1 MKQLYFVSLLALT
14 LMVFGCSP
22 SEPEAEIAVQDS
34 TPTKQ
39 ESGSFEN
46 EVAEYLRKF
55 PYQDTFNYAM
65 LYTGGDPA
73 KLNIWVMGS
82 EPELVKAGEDV
93 VVRQNNDTY
102 YKGAFL
108 DLEKGLVV
116 LGSSVP
122 AEDRFYSFQLMDD
135 RNANYQNVIRPKG
148 QYTLYFGEK
157 PEQIRGEAIEV
168 PSSFSVVIVR
178 VEVKDKDDA
187 EDVAAAQAVFN
198 GITLIG
204 EQPSEF
210 PSLNLLSGYPADV
223 TDEAN
228 RRMDEAMAT
237 VPFTDTI
244 VGPGQKPGRDVPVL
258 NHSAGTKGG
267 WGGPHPSHSAYE
279 IIFLDKNGD
288 EMMGSNGTY
297 TVTTEEPPVDAFWS
311 VTVYDTDRGGFLHP
325 NDDDRYH
332 INNTAATRN
341 NDGTVTFTFKK
352 DCESL
357 DLNCL
362 EVPAG
367 RFDLTTR
374 YYLPHDEIITG
385 EWTWPKIELQVD

>member
-168 PSSFSVVIVR
+168 PSSF
-178 VEVKDKDDA
+178 
-187 EDVAAAQAVFN
+187 
-198 GITLIG
+198 
-204 EQPSEF
+204 
-210 PSLNLLSGYPADV
+210 
-223 TDEAN
+223 
-228 RRMDEAMAT
+228 
-237 VPFTDTI
+237 
-244 VGPGQKPGRDVPVL
+244 
-258 NHSAGTKGG
+258 
-267 WGGPHPSHSAYE
+267 
-279 IIFLDKNGD
+279 
-288 EMMGSNGTY
+288 
-297 TVTTEEPPVDAFWS
+297 
-311 VTVYDTDRGGFLHP
+311 
-325 NDDDRYH
+325 
-332 INNTAATRN
+332 
-341 NDGTVTFTFKK
+341 
-352 DCESL
+352 
-357 DLNCL
+357 
-362 EVPAG
+362 
-367 RFDLTTR
+367 
-374 YYLPHDEIITG
+374 
-385 EWTWPKIELQVD
+385 